1 MNAFQKGMDAFK
13 KGRLGNPYRPN
24 TKDNRDWE
32 FGFNK
37 AYFKNKELVVEREL
51 RERSKKVYSAKA

>member
-32 FGFNK
+32 FGFSK
-37 AYFKNKELVVEREL
+37 AYFSNLEKVKENENKTRN
-51 RERSKKVYSAKA
+51 RS

>member
-32 FGFNK
+32 FGFNR
-37 AYFKNKELVVEREL
+37 AYFANLEKVLENENKIRN
-51 RERSKKVYSAKA
+51 RS

>member
-37 AYFKNKELVVEREL
+37 AYFSNLEKVKENENKIRN
-51 RERSKKVYSAKA
+51 RS

>member
-1 MNAFQKGMDAFK
+1 MNAFQKGMNAFK

-37 AYFKNKELVVEREL
+37 AYFSNLEKVKENENKTRN
-51 RERSKKVYSAKA
+51 RS